1 MNEQNNN
8 INNNLSDGQVETLH
22 PMPSTVT
29 TTTQQPQVATVSSIN
44 TNQNNNETPSNQES
58 PKKVGNFK
66 YILAFIFLI
75 GILAFVFFLPEIS
88 TYVQSKKTS
97 TSNTTNTQIE
107 NGTLTCSLDK
117 TTDETDTYYE
127 IDYVFTNK
135 KLITSN
141 LITTIE
147 STNTEYLNTKKLE
160 YDTASSIANN
170 ISGISMDCSLSAG
183 ILTISENY
191 THKDIDTNKLTSYV
205 EAGGTYPEFK
215 YQKNIYDIQTT
226 MIKKGYDCSIT
237 ASVK

>member
-8 INNNLSDGQVETLH
+8 NNLSNGQVEILH
-22 PMPSTVT
+22 QMPSTVT
-29 TTTQQPQVATVSSIN
+29 TTTQQPQVATVASTN
-44 TNQNNNETPSNQES
+44 TNQNNNEPPKQEP
-58 PKKVGNFK
+58 PKKGGNFK

-75 GILAFVFFLPEIS
+75 GIIAFVFFLPEIS
-88 TYVQSKKTS
+88 TYVQSKKTNTS
-97 TSNTTNTQIE
+97 TTTTNTQIE
-107 NGTLTCSLDK
+107 NGTLTCSLEK

-135 KLITSN
+135 KLVTSN

-160 YDTASSIANN
+160 YDTASSISNN
-170 ISGISMDCSLSAG
+170 ISGISMECSLSAG

-191 THKDIDTNKLTSYV
+191 THKDIDTNKLTAYV

-226 MIKKGYDCSIT
+226 MIKKGYDCSVT
-237 ASVK
+237 AAVK